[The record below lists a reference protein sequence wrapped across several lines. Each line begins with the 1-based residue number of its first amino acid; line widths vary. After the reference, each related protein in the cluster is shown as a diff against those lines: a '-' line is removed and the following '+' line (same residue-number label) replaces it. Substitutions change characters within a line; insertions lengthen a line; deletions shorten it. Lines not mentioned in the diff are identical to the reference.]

1 MIFAEHLVD
10 KLEIYIMLSVI
21 RSGLDASLKHIGVVS
36 NNIANAR
43 TTGFKKS
50 AATFQDIYAQKSTLL
65 NPGKIGNGS
74 RVNDVRP
81 SQAQGPLMQTGQTL
95 DVAIEGQGMF
105 VVKHPDDVAADAQRF
120 TRDGS
125 FSLDR
130 DGFIIT
136 TDGQRVLSDQ
146 GQFMQVPFSLGAGE
160 NALRLEDVTIDEF
173 GNVRAQMG
181 RTDIIEVGRFGLALF
196 SDVNALT
203 SIGNNFFKA
212 NQESGPALIE
222 GAFQG
227 PYGKI
232 MSGTLEMANLNMTNE
247 LSVLIQAQQAFSGS
261 SRLLQA
267 ETDMTKRFTNR

>member
-1 MIFAEHLVD
+1 MF
-10 KLEIYIMLSVI
+10 SVI

-50 AATFQDIYAQKSTLL
+50 SASFQDIYAQKATLL
-65 NPGKIGNGS
+65 NPGKIGQGS
-74 RVNDVRP
+74 RIFNVRP
-81 SQAQGPLMQTGQTL
+81 SQIQGALLQTGQTL

-105 VVKHPDDVAADAQRF
+105 VVRRAGDTAADAPSF

-130 DGFIIT
+130 EGFIVT
-136 TDGQRVLSDQ
+136 SGGQRVLSDQ
-146 GQFMQVPFSLGAGE
+146 SQFMQVPFTIRSGGNE
-160 NALRLEDVTIDEF
+160 LRLEDVTIDEF

-181 RTDIIEVGRFGLALF
+181 RTDIIDVGRFGLAVF
-196 SDVNALT
+196 SDVNELT
-203 SIGNNFFKA
+203 PIGNNFFKA
-212 NQESGPALIE
+212 NQASGPAQIE

-227 PYGKI
+227 VYGKV
-232 MSGTLEMANLNMTNE
+232 MSGTLEMANLNMTKE

-261 SRLLQA
+261 SRMLQA

>member
-1 MIFAEHLVD
+1 MI
-10 KLEIYIMLSVI
+10 SVI

-50 AATFQDIYAQKSTLL
+50 SATFQDIYAQKTTLL
-65 NPGKIGNGS
+65 NPGKIGQGS
-74 RVNDVRP
+74 RVEHVRP
-81 SQAQGPLMQTGQTL
+81 SQTQGPLMQTGQTL

-105 VVKHPDDVAADAQRF
+105 VVRAPNNTAEDAQSY

-125 FSLDR
+125 FSLDK
-130 DGFIIT
+130 DGFIVT
-136 TDGQRVLSDQ
+136 TDGQRVLSEQ
-146 GQFMQVPFSLGAGE
+146 GQFMQVPFTRIAGGRE
-160 NALRLEDVTIDEF
+160 LRLEDVTIDEF

-181 RTDIIEVGRFGLALF
+181 RTDIVEVGRIGLALF
-196 SDVNALT
+196 SDVNELT
-203 SIGNNFFKA
+203 PIGGNFFKA
-212 NQESGPALIE
+212 NQASGPAQIE

-227 PYGKI
+227 VYGKI
-232 MSGTLEMANLNMTNE
+232 LSGTLEMANINMTNE

-261 SRLLQA
+261 SRMLQA